1 MKYKSVTSWQG
12 DEHWQI
18 TISCGSFEDFESAAV
33 FGNESIDKVYYDKK
47 RGKLILKMYQ
57 GQDIEVLDSQ
67 VVASKIKPESF
78 GKWLV
83 DDNDY
88 EPMDVKIEDF
98 AEIEGL
104 NGSFCGLSYGV
115 EDEAGNPVDISDISE
130 KMFQRYQQIMGEIT
144 TNYSP
149 IYSEEQL
156 EFFYQKLLESLE
168 AKEKGE
174 EIPRRNLAQ

>member
-1 MKYKSVTSWQG
+1 MKAGILIQRKSLT
-12 DEHWQI
+12 I
-18 TISCGSFEDFESAAV
+18 TYGSFEDFESAAV
-33 FGNESIDKVYYDKK
+33 FGNESIDNVYYDKQQ
-47 RGKLILKMYQ
+47 GKLILKMYQ
-57 GQDIEVLDSQ
+57 GQDIEIADSQ

-88 EPMDVKIEDF
+88 EQIDVKIEDF

-104 NGSFCGLSYGV
+104 NGSFEGLSYGV

-130 KMFQRYQQIMGEIT
+130 KMFQRHKEKIEEIGV
-144 TNYSP
+144 NSYP
-149 IYSEEQL
+149 IYSKEES

-168 AKEKGE
+168 AKEKGQ